1 MGRISR
7 ENEKHWEGEKMSKP
21 AGPCHKCEEREVGC
35 HSHCIAY
42 RKWHAE
48 HIAEKKKENE
58 KRYAYYTAGMTR
70 RTVDEIMRRK
80 GER

>member
-1 MGRISR
+1 
-7 ENEKHWEGEKMSKP
+7 MSKP

-42 RKWHAE
+42 KKWHAE
-48 HIAEKKKENE
+48 HIEEKKRENQ
-58 KRYAYYTAGMTR
+58 KRYEYYTAGMTR